1 MRSAARDYAGDGE
14 VAAGVAGQP
23 RPMSDQR
30 LLNSATTEFGER
42 RIAEEGGGAIVEIH
56 RPSAG
61 GSPIRTRDEAIEFTA
76 GFDEHFGCIL
86 SDGLN
91 LGESL
96 EDEPTPDVCFLP
108 IHLAD
113 FDIPR
118 GDLLVKPP
126 HHDI

>member
-1 MRSAARDYAGDGE
+1 MRSASGDHAGDGE
-14 VAAGVAGQP
+14 VAPGVAGQP

-56 RPSAG
+56 RPAAG
-61 GSPIRTRDEAIEFTA
+61 GRPIHTRDEAIKFTA
-76 GFDEHFGCIL
+76 GFDEHFSCIL

-96 EDEPTPDVCFLP
+96 EDEPTPDVCLLT
-108 IHLAD
+108 IHFAD
-113 FDIPR
+113 
-118 GDLLVKPP
+118 
-126 HHDI
+126 